1 LTMDGLILR
10 STRRCSSSHIKQAKI
25 DLTVLMKYYARFM
38 RHLFMS
44 NELLSRLIFIF
55 VFVGVTLPVSATGTY
70 EGPKDFIN
78 RVYNNVPP
86 KVSKLWIKKDLNV
99 KINEI
104 MEHDLGVLRIK
115 YWEKAGRT
123 AWILEEIGKERPITA
138 GIVVN
143 NSKIESINV
152 LTFRESR
159 GWEVR
164 YPFFTDQFSDATLK
178 EDKQLDR
185 HIDGISGATL
195 SVKAMTKMARL
206 ALMLHQEVEASGK

>member
-1 LTMDGLILR
+1 MKKNSLR
-10 STRRCSSSHIKQAKI
+10 FYLYCC
-25 DLTVLMKYYARFM
+25 
-38 RHLFMS
+38 
-44 NELLSRLIFIF
+44 LLLGNQF
-55 VFVGVTLPVSATGTY
+55 LPGHALATGNY
-70 EGPKDFIN
+70 QEPAEFIQE
-78 RVYNNVPP
+78 VFSGDAP
-86 KVSKLWIKKDLNV
+86 KVSKIWIKKDLKV
-99 KINEI
+99 KIHEI
-104 MEHDLGVLRIK
+104 MGHDLGVLRLK
-115 YWEKAGRT
+115 YWEKEGRT
-123 AWILEEIGKERPITA
+123 AWILEEIGKVRPITA

-143 NSKIESINV
+143 DRKIESINV

-206 ALMLHQEVEASGK
+206 ALLLSHEVEVSGK

>member
-1 LTMDGLILR
+1 MNTFRLR
-10 STRRCSSSHIKQAKI
+10 FYFYCC
-25 DLTVLMKYYARFM
+25 
-38 RHLFMS
+38 
-44 NELLSRLIFIF
+44 LLVGNQFLLNH
-55 VFVGVTLPVSATGTY
+55 VFATGTY
-70 EGPKDFIN
+70 QEPAEFIQE
-78 RVYNNVPP
+78 VFSGDAP
-86 KVSKLWIKKDLNV
+86 KVSKIWIKKDLKV
-99 KINEI
+99 KIYEI
-104 MEHDLGVLRIK
+104 MGHDLGVLRLR
-115 YWEKAGRT
+115 YWEKEART
-123 AWILEEIGKERPITA
+123 AWILEEIGKERAITA

-143 NSKIESINV
+143 NNKIESINV

-206 ALMLHQEVEASGK
+206 ALLLHKEVEETGK